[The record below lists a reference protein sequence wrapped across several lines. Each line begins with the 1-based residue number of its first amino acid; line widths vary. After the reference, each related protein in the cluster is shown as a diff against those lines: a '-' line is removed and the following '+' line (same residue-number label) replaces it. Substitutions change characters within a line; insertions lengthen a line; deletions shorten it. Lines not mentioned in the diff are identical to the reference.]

1 MSNSDNKPDITDD
14 ISYKVLRRSSL
25 FRDPKFSLNLT
36 RANTRDGSIHMIE
49 H

>member
-25 FRDPKFSLNLT
+25 FRDPKIRLNLT
-36 RANTRDGSIHMIE
+36 RANTKMVLFLMIE